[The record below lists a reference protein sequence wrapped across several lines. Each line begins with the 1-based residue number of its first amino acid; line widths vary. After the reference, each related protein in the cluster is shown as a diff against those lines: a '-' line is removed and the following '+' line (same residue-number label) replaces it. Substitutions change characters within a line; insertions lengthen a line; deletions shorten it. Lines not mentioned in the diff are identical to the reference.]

1 MPRLLKADLQH
12 NLSLITNASESRG
25 GVRYQ
30 ALTRDHATPAHRKLV
45 DNKEVVGEM
54 QKLIKK
60 INDRCRSSC
69 AKTDAGWITPV
80 LGVSALRAD
89 FQEFKAQGDR
99 LNQLAV
105 RQRSAQRIRVAMVA
119 STLQVDDTVLDL
131 IHHPIVT
138 IVEDLMAALK
148 VGSVHGDSDYRTAMN
163 RTRNL
168 IDLFNYTDYRT
179 SYMEVIK
186 VADDARAQIME
197 AVRKGHQLEDAVRFL
212 RPHFAVMT
220 NFCTEG

>member
-30 ALTRDHATPAHRKLV
+30 ALTRDQSTPAHRKVV
-45 DNKEVVGEM
+45 DNKEVVAEM

-60 INDRCRSSC
+60 VSDKCRSSC

-80 LGVSALRAD
+80 LGVGALRAD
-89 FQEFKAQGDR
+89 FEEFKAQADR

-131 IHHPIVT
+131 IHQPIVT
-138 IVEDLMAALK
+138 IVEDLMTALK
-148 VGSVHGDSDYRTAMN
+148 AGSVQGDSDFRTAMN

-168 IDLFNYTDYRT
+168 IDLFNYTDYRA
-179 SYMEVIK
+179 SY
-186 VADDARAQIME
+186 VAVLETAEDARAQIME
-197 AVRKGHQLEDAVRFL
+197 AMRKGHQLEDAVRFL

-220 NFCTEG
+220 NFCTE